1 MGTRNLEFARS
12 LPLFVWSQVIRH
24 QDLIVW
30 ESLVH
35 FSDVNAAHIIRDHL
49 INCGSGT
56 GCIPLPIQSRL
67 TCFLGPILVEVLQ
80 RQNIVLRTG
89 AHQIWWAPVLRLYVF
104 KWQSE
109 ISYYYFDVDV
119 YVIPISVCLFCI
131 SIVRM
136 TSLTISWLTPV
147 GKFIETTHAP
157 ADWPWEEIR
166 FETTFF
172 VYFTFMT
179 QCTKSHCLL
188 LIRNAEKRLIRYYFL
203 AAYLKFPYFKNGT
216 FSTDT

>member
-1 MGTRNLEFARS
+1 MGARNLEFALS
-12 LPLFVWSQVIRH
+12 LPLFVWWQVIRN
-24 QDLIVW
+24 QDLIFW
-30 ESLVH
+30 EILVH

-49 INCGSGT
+49 INYGSDT

-80 RQNIVLRTG
+80 RQNK
-89 AHQIWWAPVLRLYVF
+89 VLRLYF
-104 KWQSE
+104 LKWQSK
-109 ISYYYFDVDV
+109 ICYYYFDVDV

-157 ADWPWEEIR
+157 ADWPCDEIR
-166 FETTFF
+166 FETTLF

-188 LIRNAEKRLIRYYFL
+188 LIRNAEKRLMRYYFL
-203 AAYLKFPYFKNGT
+203 AAYLKLF
-216 FSTDT
+216 